1 MKKHAKKLLALTL
14 SLALVLGLVGTASA
28 TIGDQTKK
36 LAYRNISV
44 TLNGAKLD
52 LKDAA
57 GKAVEPFII
66 DGTTYVPVR
75 AIAEALGLNVE
86 WDGENHVVKLNDDT
100 KSGLV
105 PGLVE
110 LTAFGN
116 HAKKP
121 ASRYPQGQKFNAG
134 YTAEN
139 APTYTNPF
147 VFDYNYSQEAGK
159 TMGVVDTNP
168 FMIGNMISQGMTG
181 ENAANVESFNH
192 TQNHDMFLGTG
203 TYIQENA
210 SRSAADP
217 HGIYYNGKWYVYA
230 SNFYQLVSEDFV
242 TWESIKPLTTDGKP
256 LSIMAPSVDYTVD
269 AKGVA
274 TFYLAGNN
282 THLYRSVGSPTG
294 PWEDLGD
301 FTYNGLAFGN
311 ESLKYNE
318 DGTKAGDG
326 PFASWTGGTYGDDK
340 AASPYDSKDANV
352 IADHNDVNIFVDR
365 ENGNRMYLCWGMG
378 SKYLYIA
385 ELDPAN
391 PTKLKSAPVEVITF
405 NRESGWE
412 GFGQYNQDYETGF
425 AEGSMLFKY
434 NGVYYWTFAT
444 GGTQYD
450 GYTFGVYTNKTND
463 LLNKDNWVYQE
474 QEVINPDGDDAQ
486 WGSVRGGGHG
496 SIVVGPNGQLWCFYT
511 VNIGYEGDMER
522 RLGAD
527 PAYID
532 ANGNLTVPH
541 LSEKPQYVPG
551 VLANPCGE
559 AGNETGADILTAR
572 QGYGVSSY
580 AEGRHPMYAIDES
593 PVTWWQPALTDAQPW
608 YIVSLKGQYDVAG
621 IRVMLKDVE
630 TNRSNTYAATDPT
643 YSYKIEV
650 YNGTENPVLAGT
662 SDKDSNA
669 GWVTVATMKDAGILE
684 YIDLDGIRA
693 QFVRITFTDWTGKI
707 S

>member
-1 MKKHAKKLLALTL
+1 MKHHAKKLV
-14 SLALVLGLVGTASA
+14 ALVMAFAICLGVMGTATAA
-28 TIGDQTKK
+28 TGKTAATLTYKDI
-36 LAYRNISV
+36 NV
-44 TLNGAKLD
+44 TLDGKD
-52 LKDAA
+52 VELKDVN
-57 GKAVEPFII
+57 GGSTEPFIMNNS
-66 DGTTYVPVR
+66 TYVPIR
-75 AIAEALGLNVE
+75 AISEALGLTVD
-86 WDGENHVVKLNDDT
+86 WDSANTEIALTSGGE
-100 KSGLV
+100 SGLV

-121 ASRYPQGQKFNAG
+121 ASQYPQGQKFNAG

-159 TMGVVDTNP
+159 SLGQVSDDP
-168 FMIGNMISQGMTG
+168 FFIGNMIAQGMTG
-181 ENAANVESFNH
+181 ENAASVESFTH
-192 TQNHDMFLGTG
+192 TQNHDMFLGTA
-203 TYIQENA
+203 TYIQENG

-242 TWESIKPLTTDGKP
+242 TWQSVKPLTDDGKP

-269 AKGVA
+269 DKGVA
-274 TFYLAGNN
+274 TFYLAGNGS
-282 THLYRSVGSPTG
+282 HIYRSVGSPTG

-318 DGTKAGDG
+318 DGTKVGDG
-326 PFASWTGGTYGDDK
+326 PFASWTGGTYGSDK
-340 AASPYDSKDANV
+340 AASPYESKDAMV
-352 IADHNDVNIFVDR
+352 IAAHNDVNIFVDR
-365 ENGNRMYLCWGMG
+365 DNNNRMYLCWGMG

-391 PTKLKSAPVEVITF
+391 PSKLKSAPVEVITF

-434 NGVYYWTFAT
+434 KGVYYWTFAT

-450 GYTFGVYTNKTND
+450 GYTFGVYTNKTGD
-463 LLNKDNWVYQE
+463 LLNKNNWVYQE

-496 SIVVGPNGQLWCFYT
+496 SIAVGPNDLLWCFYT
-511 VNIGYEGDMER
+511 VNVGYEGDMER

-541 LSEKPQYVPG
+541 LSEKPQYAPG

-559 AGNETGADILTAR
+559 AGNETGSDILTAR

-580 AEGRHPMYAIDES
+580 YEGRHPMYAIDES
-593 PVTWWQPALTDAQPW
+593 PLTWWQPALDDSQPW
-608 YIVSLKGQYDVAG
+608 YIVALKGQYNVDG

-630 TNRSNTYAATDPT
+630 TNRNNTYGATDPT

-650 YNGTENPVLAGT
+650 YNGTENPVKAGT
-662 SDKDSNA
+662 SAKDSNA
-669 GWVTVATMKDAGILE
+669 GWVTVATVKNGGILE
-684 YIDLDGIRA
+684 YIDLAGIRA